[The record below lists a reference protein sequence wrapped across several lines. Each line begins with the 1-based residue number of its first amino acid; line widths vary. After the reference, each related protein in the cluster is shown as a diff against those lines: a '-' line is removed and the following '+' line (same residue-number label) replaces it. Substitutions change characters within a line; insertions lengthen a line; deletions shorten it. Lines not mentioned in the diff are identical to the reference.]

1 MILGR
6 PTNLWTGLITSLISL
21 GALMALFAG
30 VDPTAV
36 AQFSAAF
43 GLVAGAVVLLV
54 ANQNPSMLVGQQY
67 TVITEGNDP
76 NVVKVANPNPTP
88 PSLEVPKT

>member
-6 PTNLWTGLITSLISL
+6 PINLWTGLITSIISL
-21 GALMALFAG
+21 GALLALSLG
-30 VDPTAV
+30 VDPTNV

-54 ANQNPSMLVGQQY
+54 ANGNPSMLVGQQY
-67 TVITEGNDP
+67 TVVTPDGQD
-76 NVVKVANPNPTP
+76 NVVKIANPNPTP
-88 PSLEVPKT
+88 PSIQVPK